1 MISSNGYYASNNDN
15 AAPASTG
22 VVDNFPPADSTYA
35 VDRTNNNNNE
45 GRIIE
50 EDAYSRMEDDTNA
63 NHHQYQYQSNK
74 YTQQDHRYNHQHHHD
89 HEDALSTTSS
99 TMTAEGL
106 ADPSGFSIICCV
118 VLVGDMT
125 RGVTFPI
132 MWPLVQDL
140 GGNSVWLGYAVG
152 AFSFGRVLASPCF
165 GKWSTQKGYATTLI
179 TSTSIMLCGCILFA
193 HVYSVGSLWFLI
205 GSQIVLGVGSA
216 TLGVTRAYVAEIT
229 ATRQRTTYMALLTA
243 VQYGAFS
250 GMRGRLH
257 YFLTRHGFVLH
268 YNCFRHLILFFPPFP
283 QIAHRC
289 DLVPLSDT
297 HLWSIV

>member
-1 MISSNGYYASNNDN
+1 MISSNGYANVNGRT
-15 AAPASTG
+15 PIG
-22 VVDNFPPADSTYA
+22 VVSFPPADSTYA
-35 VDRTNNNNNE
+35 ADRTNAA
-45 GRIIE
+45 IE
-50 EDAYSRMEDDTNA
+50 DGAYSIMVDG
-63 NHHQYQYQSNK
+63 YPSK
-74 YTQQDHRYNHQHHHD
+74 LPQDHHHD
-89 HEDALSTTSS
+89 NLDHHAAEDTLSTTSS

-165 GKWSTQKGYATTLI
+165 GKWVTQKGYATTLI
-179 TSTSIMLCGCILFA
+179 TSTSIMLVGCILFA
-193 HVYSVGSLWFLI
+193 HVYIIGSLWFLI
-205 GSQIVLGVGSA
+205 FSQIVLGVGSA

-229 ATRQRTTYMALLTA
+229 ATRQRTMYMALLTA

-250 GMRGRLH
+250 GTWIVVVSIGMLHVRSVPYLTLLHRL
-257 YFLTRHGFVLH
+257 L
-268 YNCFRHLILFFPPFP
+268 
-283 QIAHRC
+283 A
-289 DLVPLSDT
+289 LS
-297 HLWSIV
+297 LQ

>member
-1 MISSNGYYASNNDN
+1 MISSNGYYATNNDN
-15 AAPASTG
+15 AAPDTTG
-22 VVDNFPPADSTYA
+22 VVSNNFPPADSTYA

-63 NHHQYQYQSNK
+63 KHHQYQYQSNN
-74 YTQQDHRYNHQHHHD
+74 YTQQDHHYNHPHHHD

-205 GSQIVLGVGSA
+205 ASQIVLGVGSA

-250 GMRGRLH
+250 GMRETTLL
-257 YFLTRHGFVLH
+257 LTRHGFVLH
-268 YNCFRHLILFFPPFP
+268 YHRFRHLILLPFP
-283 QIAHRC
+283 YFVSLRPRSSQ
-289 DLVPLSDT
+289 
-297 HLWSIV
+297 

>member
-1 MISSNGYYASNNDN
+1 MVSPDSYATNDN
-15 AAPASTG
+15 APSS
-22 VVDNFPPADSTYA
+22 VFPPADSTYA
-35 VDRTNNNNNE
+35 VDRANNKL
-45 GRIIE
+45 IE
-50 EDAYSRMEDDTNA
+50 EGSYCIMTENA
-63 NHHQYQYQSNK
+63 NNQYQSNLPQDFH
-74 YTQQDHRYNHQHHHD
+74 YHPHHADVDHRHD
-89 HEDALSTTSS
+89 EDALSTTSS

-165 GKWSTQKGYATTLI
+165 GKWSTQKGYAITLI
-179 TSTSIMLCGCILFA
+179 TSTSIMLLGCVLFA

-205 GSQIVLGVGSA
+205 ASQIILGVGSA

-229 ATRQRTTYMALLTA
+229 ATRQRTMYMALLTA

-250 GMRGRLH
+250 GKHCL
-257 YFLTRHGFVLH
+257 
-268 YNCFRHLILFFPPFP
+268 
-283 QIAHRC
+283 
-289 DLVPLSDT
+289 LST
-297 HLWSIV
+297 

>member
-15 AAPASTG
+15 AAPASIG
-22 VVDNFPPADSTYA
+22 VVNNFPPADSTYA
-35 VDRTNNNNNE
+35 VDRTNNNNE

-50 EDAYSRMEDDTNA
+50 EGAYSRMEDDTNA
-63 NHHQYQYQSNK
+63 DHHQYQYQSNK
-74 YTQQDHRYNHQHHHD
+74 YTQQDHHYNHQHHHD

-205 GSQIVLGVGSA
+205 ASQIVLGVGSA

-250 GMRGRLH
+250 GIEGD
-257 YFLTRHGFVLH
+257 YTTFDTSCFVFTT
-268 YNCFRHLILFFPPFP
+268 YKSFGNLI
-283 QIAHRC
+283 
-289 DLVPLSDT
+289 
-297 HLWSIV
+297 